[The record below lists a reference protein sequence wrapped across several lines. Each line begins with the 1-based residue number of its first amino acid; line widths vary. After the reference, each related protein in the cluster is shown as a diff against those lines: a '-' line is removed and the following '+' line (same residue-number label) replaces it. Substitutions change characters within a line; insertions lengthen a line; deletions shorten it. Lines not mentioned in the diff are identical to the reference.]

1 MTTEDQ
7 NPQTDAASAA
17 AKGPSIQVIAQYIK
31 DMSLENPNSPASIV
45 GGWGAPET
53 NVQIN
58 IRTQQLKDDT
68 HEATLM
74 FRIEARAPK
83 QENKVA
89 FIIELAYAATVQL
102 KDVPEDNVTPV
113 LMIEVPKLI
122 FPFAREV
129 IADATVKAGFPPLYM
144 QPISFEA
151 IYAQDV
157 QRRAA
162 EGKNGAD
169 TDKKN
174 GQDTTAEVKTETA

>member
-1 MTTEDQ
+1 MATEDQ
-7 NPQTDAASAA
+7 NTQTDTATPEAQ
-17 AKGPSIQVIAQYIK
+17 GPSIQVVAQYIK

-58 IRTQQLKDDT
+58 IRTQQLKDDM

-74 FRIEARAPK
+74 FRIEARVPK

-102 KDVPEDNVTPV
+102 KNVQEDNVSPV

-162 EGKNGAD
+162 EAQNGAENN
-169 TDKKN
+169 KKN
-174 GQDTTAEVKTETA
+174 GQDKTAAKTETA

>member
-1 MTTEDQ
+1 MANKTKTPAAED
-7 NPQTDAASAA
+7 TAATQGQ
-17 AKGPSIQVIAQYIK
+17 GPSIQVISQYIK
-31 DMSLENPNSPASIV
+31 DLSLENPNSPTSII

-58 IRTQQLKDDT
+58 IRTQQLQDDM
-68 HEATLM
+68 HEVALM

-83 QENKVA
+83 QDNKAA
-89 FIIELAYAATVQL
+89 FIIDLAYAATVQL
-102 KDVPEDNVTPV
+102 KSVPEDNIQPV
-113 LMIEVPKLI
+113 LMIEVPKLL

-129 IADATVKAGFPPLYM
+129 IADATIKAGFPPLYM

-162 EGKNGAD
+162 EANGK
-169 TDKKN
+169 DK
-174 GQDTTAEVKTETA
+174 QTETA